1 MVLLNKDEIKGIIP
15 HREPF
20 LLIDEV
26 TALDPGKKCV
36 AVKHIREDDFWF
48 QGHFPGMPVTP
59 GVLMI
64 EMLAQTG
71 AVCVGSM
78 PENKGKI
85 GLFAKIDNAK
95 FRRQVVPGDDLM
107 LEVAMTRVKAS
118 VGVAKAIA
126 TVNGERAVTADLT
139 FAFSKAVTEEEK
151 AED

>member
-1 MVLLNKDEIKGIIP
+1 MVLLNKDEIKEIIP

-36 AVKHIREDDFWF
+36 AVKHMKDDDFWVP
-48 QGHFPGMPVTP
+48 GHFPGMPVTP

-71 AVCVGSM
+71 AVCVGSL
-78 PENKGKI
+78 PANKGKI
-85 GLFAKIDNAK
+85 GLFAKIDNVK
-95 FRRQVVPGDDLM
+95 FRRQVVPGEDLE
-107 LEVAMTRVKAS
+107 LEVEMVKIRS
-118 VGVAKAIA
+118 NIGVAKAVA

-139 FAFSKAVTEEEK
+139 FAFSKQPEQVKE
-151 AED
+151 